1 MAFNILDLAKGYLT
15 DAVISK
21 VAGGINEDSSLV
33 SKAIGMALPALM
45 GGILQKGSSDTG
57 LSSLMG
63 LLTNNTNTSVLDN
76 LGSVLGDKNQSE
88 DLMVGGSSLISSL
101 LGNNSNSIMNAVG
114 SFVGMKNTSTS
125 SIFSLLA
132 PVVMGILGKKVKSD
146 GLGLS
151 GLSSLLSSQKDIVS
165 SALPT
170 GLASTLGFG
179 NMLSSGA
186 SKVSAAANSVESEV
200 KSKNWMPLILGA
212 LAILAALFFWR
223 SCGSDVKEA
232 ATDAKDSAIA
242 VTDSATSVVENSA
255 SAVQD
260 GLASLGAFFK
270 RKLPNGMEL
279 NIPEMGVEN
288 NLIKF
293 LDDASAPIST
303 DKWLNFDR
311 INFATG
317 SSNLTEESMDQV
329 SNISEILKAY
339 PNVKM
344 KIGGYTDNTGNA
356 QGNLKL
362 SDSRAKAVMAA
373 IVAKGIEASRLSAEG
388 YGDQHPVASNDT
400 EEGRAQNRRIAVRV
414 DAK

>member
-1 MAFNILDLAKGYLT
+1 MINILDLAKGYLT

-63 LLTNNTNTSVLDN
+63 LLSNNTNTSVLDN

-165 SALPT
+165 SFC
-170 GLASTLGFG
+170 S
-179 NMLSSGA
+179 
-186 SKVSAAANSVESEV
+186 
-200 KSKNWMPLILGA
+200 
-212 LAILAALFFWR
+212 
-223 SCGSDVKEA
+223 
-232 ATDAKDSAIA
+232 
-242 VTDSATSVVENSA
+242 
-255 SAVQD
+255 
-260 GLASLGAFFK
+260 
-270 RKLPNGMEL
+270 
-279 NIPEMGVEN
+279 
-288 NLIKF
+288 
-293 LDDASAPIST
+293 
-303 DKWLNFDR
+303 
-311 INFATG
+311 
-317 SSNLTEESMDQV
+317 
-329 SNISEILKAY
+329 
-339 PNVKM
+339 
-344 KIGGYTDNTGNA
+344 
-356 QGNLKL
+356 
-362 SDSRAKAVMAA
+362 
-373 IVAKGIEASRLSAEG
+373 
-388 YGDQHPVASNDT
+388 
-400 EEGRAQNRRIAVRV
+400 
-414 DAK
+414 